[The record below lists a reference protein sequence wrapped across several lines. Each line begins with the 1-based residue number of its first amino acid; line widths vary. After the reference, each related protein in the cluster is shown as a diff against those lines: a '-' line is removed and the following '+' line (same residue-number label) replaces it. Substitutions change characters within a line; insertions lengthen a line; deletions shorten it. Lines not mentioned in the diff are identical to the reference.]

1 MNLEGHRKFCLNWP
15 SDMPSG
21 FKFAPLPRRQSIGSS
36 LWLVWYVLIIHS
48 KDNKTYNL
56 ALETP
61 KKIVQ
66 EFWVMKIV
74 SLLLMLMLAEFKYV
88 IAWSE
93 KKDICFSR
101 VIVIK
106 NRNRKNNYW
115 PTLYIQTYVVE
126 TRPSFLKLKT
136 YFTYLIWGKS
146 YEFDLRLLIKA
157 DVLARKSYALKSAC
171 L

>member
-1 MNLEGHRKFCLNWP
+1 MWTWKGTKKFCLNWP
-15 SDMPSG
+15 SDIFFFTPSG

-36 LWLVWYVLIIHS
+36 LWLVGYVLIIYS

-61 KKIVQ
+61 KKFVQ

-101 VIVIK
+101 VIVVK
-106 NRNRKNNYW
+106 NRNGKDNYW
-115 PTLYIQTYVVE
+115 PTLYIQTCVVG

-136 YFTYLIWGKS
+136 YFPHLIWGKKLWIGPTVA
-146 YEFDLRLLIKA
+146 Y
-157 DVLARKSYALKSAC
+157 
-171 L
+171 